1 MHDDPCLMK
10 NEARARFLP
19 CFNLIN
25 LWGAPDFSTGPRLQD
40 ADVYSVLASAGYEAV
55 QTPWPSATQQLGFSR
70 FAVARITDLAQ
81 IEEVAR
87 TNGAFGFLSTTVIV
101 GTGLE
106 TDREINRYCEA
117 LMDASVKH
125 AHPLLLETHRGS
137 ITQDI
142 RRTLSAIERFPE
154 LRFTADLSHWYVGND
169 LYGANFDVTLDALAP
184 VFERVRFVHGRI
196 ATPTCVQVSVDGVD
210 DRRAYVEDFR
220 RLWTRCFALCLA
232 HAEPHERI
240 PFAPELLP
248 AMAEAGGVQYAM
260 YYAQTRR
267 TETGEE
273 REESDRWVQAGYVL
287 AIARDAFEAALQT
300 LKPLSAAR

>member
-1 MHDDPCLMK
+1 MHDEPRVMK
-10 NEARARFLP
+10 NETHARFLP

-25 LWGAPDFSTGPRLQD
+25 LWGAPDFSIGPRLQD
-40 ADVYSVLASAGYEAV
+40 TDLYSVLASVGYEAV
-55 QTPWPSATQQLGFSR
+55 QTPWPSASQQPGFSR
-70 FAVARITDLAQ
+70 FAVARITDRAQ
-81 IEEVAR
+81 IAEVAR
-87 TNGAFGFLSTTVIV
+87 SNREFGFLSTTVIV

-106 TDREINRYCEA
+106 TDREVDRYCDA
-117 LMDASVKH
+117 LMDASVKY

-169 LYGANFDVTLDALAP
+169 LYGAHFDATLDALEP
-184 VFERVRFVHGRI
+184 VFSRVRFVHGRI
-196 ATPTCVQVSVDGVD
+196 ASPTCVQVSVDGAD

-232 HAEPHERI
+232 HAGPHERI

-248 AMAEAGGVQYAM
+248 AVAEAGGVQYAM

-267 TETGEE
+267 TEAGEE
-273 REESDRWVQAGYVL
+273 REDSDRWVQAGYLL
-287 AIARDAFEAALQT
+287 AIARKAFEAALAT
-300 LKPLSAAR
+300 A